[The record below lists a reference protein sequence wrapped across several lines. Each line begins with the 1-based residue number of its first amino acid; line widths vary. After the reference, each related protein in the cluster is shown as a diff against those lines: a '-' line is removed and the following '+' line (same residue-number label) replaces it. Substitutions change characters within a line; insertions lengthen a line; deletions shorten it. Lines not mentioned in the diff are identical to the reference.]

1 MLFTLRPQ
9 IQEIDLFLE
18 RGTKSSGIRGKSNEL
33 SLLNNT
39 LVGKAHSMGPLLIL
53 LPISLG
59 SKGWKAIDHWINLSP
74 ITVDLLPNGVFPER
88 SSIGEVKR

>member
-1 MLFTLRPQ
+1 MLFILHPQ

-18 RGTKSSGIRGKSNEL
+18 RGTKSSGIREKGNEL

-59 SKGWKAIDHWINLSP
+59 SKGWKAIDHWINLSL